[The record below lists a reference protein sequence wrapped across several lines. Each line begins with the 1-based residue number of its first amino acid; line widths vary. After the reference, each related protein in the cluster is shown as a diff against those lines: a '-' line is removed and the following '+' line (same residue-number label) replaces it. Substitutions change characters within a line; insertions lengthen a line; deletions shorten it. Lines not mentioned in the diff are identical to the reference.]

1 MRVMGTVHA
10 ITSTDFV
17 IINIYN
23 VLARCFQAATK
34 VNVQQNRMANET
46 SINDVFEQWVVA

>member
-1 MRVMGTVHA
+1 MGTVHA